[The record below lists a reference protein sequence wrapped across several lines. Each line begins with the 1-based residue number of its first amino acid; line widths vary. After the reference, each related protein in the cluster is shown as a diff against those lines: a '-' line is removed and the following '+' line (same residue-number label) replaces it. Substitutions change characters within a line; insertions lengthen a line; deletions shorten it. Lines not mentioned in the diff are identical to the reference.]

1 MNSGHL
7 TTRSS
12 ALPKLIDNAGLQREL
27 GIKRAAADAIMQ
39 RVPKVTI
46 PGVKKVYVKRT
57 DVEQLLDDN
66 TQNIVARTPLRS
78 VA

>member
-1 MNSGHL
+1 V
-7 TTRSS
+7 TPP
-12 ALPKLIDNAGLQREL
+12 LPKLIDNAGLQREL

-46 PGVKKVYVKRT
+46 PGVKKTYVRRR
-57 DVEQLLDDN
+57 DVERLLDEN
-66 TQNIVARTPLRS
+66 TQNIVARSPLRI

>member
-1 MNSGHL
+1 M
-7 TTRSS
+7 TTRTE
-12 ALPKLIDNAGLQREL
+12 LPKLIDNAGLQREL
-27 GIKRAAADAIMQ
+27 GIKRAAAEAIMQ

-46 PGVKKVYVKRT
+46 PGVKKVYVKRA
-57 DVEQLLDDN
+57 DVERLLEEH